1 MCGQQ
6 LARHCQTLRTI
17 HSGICGMIMG
27 DLPADVAPWLDP
39 SMIGVGYLFQKIGF
53 DQGAMNRLDCLG
65 LFHPQ
70 QRMR

>member
-6 LARHCQTLRTI
+6 FARHCQTLRTI

-27 DLPADVAPWLDP
+27 DLPADVAPWSDP

-53 DQGAMNRLDCLG
+53 D
-65 LFHPQ
+65 
-70 QRMR
+70 